1 MQEQERIIILG
12 AGTMQGPAIRIARE
26 LGFFTVVLDGSSSA
40 PCVTMA
46 DRFEQ
51 IDLKDKEGIEAFAL
65 SLRDGPGGLGGIM
78 TAGTDFSATVAW
90 VAERLGLPGI
100 PYETALN
107 ASDKG
112 RMRSCFKKAGLP
124 SPEFITITA
133 VDELDGGTGGIA
145 LPAPFPLVVK
155 PVDNM
160 GGRGCRRVNDMGE
173 FHEAAAD
180 ALRFSR
186 SGRAIV
192 EAFMEGPEFSV
203 DAIVYHGEIFICGLA
218 DRHIFFPPFFIE
230 MGHTMPSQVSEE
242 RQRAILETFCAGV
255 RALGLADGENIG
267 AAKGD
272 IKLTP
277 TGPMIGEIAARLSG
291 GYMSGWTY
299 PYSSGVEPIRAA
311 ILAAMGRKPGDLAPP
326 KAWTSAE
333 RAFVSI
339 PGTVK
344 AIVGTEAAR
353 NTPHVRDLFLRTG
366 EREKVSFP
374 ENNVSKC
381 GNIISAA
388 PDRATAVE
396 AAENAVR
403 AILIRLDPADLETA
417 EFLLGGG
424 NGETF
429 PPSAFGLDPELRA
442 LLSALPETVATALP
456 EGLDGKKPVFLVPFP
471 EFAASG
477 LVDYLGRSVAESL
490 AAVRELTGL
499 SLPEIATLN
508 VIENANVSD
517 NKSICLGKS
526 FWASLAMGG
535 YQGAVYYVDRL
546 LDNRPISY

>member
-1 MQEQERIIILG
+1 
-12 AGTMQGPAIRIARE
+12 MQGPAIRIAGE
-26 LGFFTVVLDGSSSA
+26 LGFFTVVLDGSSTA
-40 PCVTMA
+40 PCVAMA

-51 IDLKDKEGIEAFAL
+51 IDLKDKEGIEAFARL
-65 SLRDGPGGLGGIM
+65 LQGEPGGLGGIM

-90 VAERLGLPGI
+90 VAERLGLPGM

-124 SPEFITITA
+124 SPEFVTITA
-133 VDELDGGTGGIA
+133 ADGLDGLS

-203 DAIVYHGEIFICGLA
+203 DAIVYQGEIFICGLA

-242 RQRAILETFCAGV
+242 RQRAILETFRAGV
-255 RALGLADGENIG
+255 RALGLAEGENIG

-272 IKLTP
+272 IKLSP
-277 TGPMIGEIAARLSG
+277 SGPMIGEIAARLSG

-366 EREKVSFP
+366 EGERVSFP

-381 GNIISAA
+381 GNVISAA
-388 PDRATAVE
+388 LDRAAAVE
-396 AAENAVR
+396 AAENAAR
-403 AILIRLDPADLETA
+403 AILVRLDLADPETA

-424 NGETF
+424 SGETF
-429 PPSAFGLDPELRA
+429 PPAAFGLSPELRG
-442 LLSALPETVATALP
+442 LLADLPETVAAS
-456 EGLDGKKPVFLVPFP
+456 EGSGGENTVFLVPFP
-471 EFAASG
+471 EFTVSG
-477 LVDYLGRSVAESL
+477 LRDYLGRSVAESL

-499 SLPEIATLN
+499 YLPDIAARS

-517 NKSICLGKS
+517 NKSICLGRS

-535 YQGAVYYVDRL
+535 YQGAVYYIDRL